1 MKIKQEIINI
11 REYNELLIKRGL
23 EMMKKNATK
32 DTTIAE
38 RRHKPLQATPT
49 PKLIPKYQPTKKTKK
64 QPLKR

>member
-49 PKLIPKYQPTKKTKK
+49 PKADKLYQPAKITKK